1 MKKAL
6 LLLTAMS
13 FLSVPQ
19 VSYAGLF
26 EDLGVSRITK
36 QYNSSAN
43 IYRINIYTGGTK
55 IEVHT
60 GTSGQSVWT
69 VLNTAIENVYADNG
83 ITNVPDYAYAD
94 AAAAMAATSDRT
106 ITVADL
112 NAAPIGATV
121 DYNSRTY
128 EKRMAGNQIAWYSH
142 VSGNHY
148 TTDTVD
154 AIAQGASNLSSLNV
168 SRYKDE
174 GTPATTATFTGFDLL
189 ADGKPEGATAVQD
202 GETWTIINGRWE
214 SPRGF
219 RVDRLMGATSR
230 TWTYNVPAS
239 GGSFSPD
246 FTGTIPDAPTVTGSF
261 YLNAEFAG
269 GEQRGF
275 FARDFPVGTHIR
287 WGPNASYEAT
297 VAIVNGQKTWQGS
310 ASARTGFN
318 TSTRLYANIPTGN
331 DAPGANPNWRTAN
344 PAPIHIPANTT
355 WSTDYPV
362 GTTLTLSGTRT
373 WNHGIRTATL
383 ELVDGR
389 KQWRVRF
396 GNGQVAGIPG
406 SSTAAS
412 TIDAPW
418 GAYRHNW
425 RGVIDISSGVNPT
438 GGFANVDE
446 YGSADNYNIDRDNEN
461 YRRIFHYEKDGV
473 AAGGFNVLRDYLN
486 ANNVYYDRFRFAIAE
501 AYEDGFEEGYEDGWE
516 EGYEDGYELGYQHG
530 FADARETN

>member
-1 MKKAL
+1 MKKVILIAAAL
-6 LLLTAMS
+6 GFSGAAHADVTRVTTQQGNGTFPYEGIQRVCTNTCHVFHFYTDPNNPNTRTTFFGENGAS
-13 FLSVPQ
+13 FGATLE
-19 VSYAGLF
+19 A
-26 EDLGVSRITK
+26 
-36 QYNSSAN
+36 A
-43 IYRINIYTGGTK
+43 
-55 IEVHT
+55 
-60 GTSGQSVWT
+60 
-69 VLNTAIENVYADNG
+69 LNDFGDGNA
-83 ITNVPDYAYAD
+83 DYAYAD

-121 DYNSRTY
+121 NYNSRTY

-142 VSGNHY
+142 VSGTHY
-148 TTDTVD
+148 TTATVD
-154 AIAQGASNLSSLNV
+154 AIAQGASNLSSLNA

-174 GTPATTATFTGFDLL
+174 D
-189 ADGKPEGATAVQD
+189 
-202 GETWTIINGRWE
+202 N
-214 SPRGF
+214 S
-219 RVDRLMGATSR
+219 
-230 TWTYNVPAS
+230 Y
-239 GGSFSPD
+239 SPD

-344 PAPIHIPANTT
+344 PGPIHIPANTT

-362 GTTLTLSGTRT
+362 GTTLTLSGSRT
-373 WNHGIRTATL
+373 WDHGIRTATL

-412 TIDAPW
+412 TIDPPW

-425 RGVIDISSGVNPT
+425 QGVIDISSGVNPT
-438 GGFANVDE
+438 GGFANVSED
-446 YGSADNYNIDRDNEN
+446 GSADNYNIDRDNEN